1 MSNARNNYAVN
12 VSENFFE
19 RRTNL
24 RGIAVQLRKNF
35 SRLHIARNRA
45 FANLFA
51 IIRNPIRQLVQL
63 LTEFRDRNIAEFL
76 EVARF
81 LSIFHSSER
90 ETETEVKRTKIFT
103 RRAVW
108 IPSIIEPDRTDR

>member
-1 MSNARNNYAVN
+1 VRLPESDQELREFLDQASIGLRWMGPDGRILWANTAELKMVGC
-12 VSENFFE
+12 SEQE
-19 RRTNL
+19 YV
-24 RGIAVQLRKNF
+24 G
-35 SRLHIARNRA
+35 
-45 FANLFA
+45 
-51 IIRNPIRQLVQL
+51 
-63 LTEFRDRNIAEFL
+63 RNIAEFL